1 MPNALATVTK
11 MADGGYRPAYNVQFA
26 ADTTSLVIAGVD
38 VLATGSDQGQLMP
51 MAARIRERYG
61 RYPAEYLADG
71 GFGRHAD
78 IEAVTANGATVYA
91 PVPAPKDA
99 SRDRHRPL
107 PTDSPVIAAWR
118 ERMGTEAAK
127 ELYKDRAATA
137 ECVNAQARNRGLVRL
152 LVRGVAKVQAV
163 ARWFAVAHNVAC
175 GVRLRAARLAVA

>member
-1 MPNALATVTK
+1 
-11 MADGGYRPAYNVQFA
+11 
-26 ADTTSLVIAGVD
+26 
-38 VLATGSDQGQLMP
+38 MP
-51 MAARIRERYG
+51 MVGQIHERHG

-78 IEAVTANGATVYA
+78 LEAVTAKGVTVYA
-91 PVPAPKDA
+91 PVPQPKDA
-99 SRDRHRPL
+99 NRDRHRAL
-107 PTDSPVIAAWR
+107 PADGPVIAEWR

-152 LVRGVAKVQAV
+152 LVRGVEKVQAV

-175 GVRLRAARLAVA
+175 GTRLRAARVAMAM